1 MESKNMNLKKN
12 IFKNTVIKFLLIT
25 IIISIIFSGIH
36 NYVKYIFHNY
46 IARVNGIKVTD
57 LSVQKLYHLQ
67 NSQADSIKKIYTKNS
82 ISNNIHYVHQI
93 YQQIISQIINELL
106 LNNLLR
112 KYSFQIE
119 EKQIIE
125 NIQSNPNFQTNE
137 QFNQK
142 KFKIFLKKYHIP
154 FKEYK
159 NFLKQ
164 QILHEKFLT
173 TLFESN
179 FILPYE
185 VNNAID
191 AHFQNRVI
199 QTADIDIKPFLHN
212 TKIPQTQINDYYYN
226 NCQGLSFPEKYKI
239 NFFQINKK
247 NITVKNYS
255 DQEILTWYK
264 KYTSDRLAPEQKNF
278 SVIQV
283 NDKKIAKN
291 ILKRLKNGENFSNL
305 AKKYSV
311 DTISASQGG
320 NLGWFITDTFPDTIQ
335 IANLQKKHEISDII
349 QSKLSFYIFQLN
361 DIFQSEKNDENK
373 NFGLIKKKFYEYQ
386 QNKQFNKIKKQ
397 IQKILKNTKY
407 NLQKTAKKIQVPIV
421 TSNWINK
428 NTNTNDFYIKNIIHK
443 IKSNTVHY
451 NQNYNY
457 NNASIINKDD
467 QIFVFSLKNI
477 YPKMQK
483 TLKEVQKEIIQIL
496 EKKYAIEKATEKA
509 KNIVK
514 QLQKNDNKNL
524 NTLIHFSQKKIVTP
538 LDKDELTNIVFQL
551 PHPNNNKIVYSI
563 AKNKQGKVTIIILH
577 KIFTPVITPQEK
589 FKIYENLLFNNTTKM
604 FTLLFKNLYKS
615 DYIEY
620 K

>member
-1 MESKNMNLKKN
+1 MNLKKN